1 MGEFQYYYWMY
12 RRSSPWVALVCAFF
26 LLFAQ
31 GAAFAHWI
39 EHVRA
44 DTQTSSSSSIQK
56 DAVGAPGGK
65 HDKADDHCLSCLA
78 YAGIVAAPPL
88 DIALSTGPAD
98 IPTPCEEAAA
108 APLRSRTL
116 RPYGARAPP
125 IPL

>member
-1 MGEFQYYYWMY
+1 MH
-12 RRSSPWVALVCAFF
+12 RRSSPWFALVCAFF

-39 EHVRA
+39 DHVGT
-44 DTQTSSSSSIQK
+44 DTQTSLNSSIQK
-56 DAVGAPGGK
+56 DADGTPGGN

-88 DIALSTGPAD
+88 DIALSTDPVD
-98 IPTPCEEAAA
+98 IPASCEATAA
-108 APLRSRTL
+108 APLRSQTL

-125 IPL
+125 IHL

>member
-1 MGEFQYYYWMY
+1 MH
-12 RRSSPWVALVCAFF
+12 RRSPSWFALVCAFF

-39 EHVRA
+39 EHVGA

-56 DAVGAPGGK
+56 DVGGTTGEH

-78 YAGIVAAPPL
+78 YAGILAAPSA
-88 DIALSTGPAD
+88 DVTLSTGLVD

-108 APLRSRTL
+108 TPLRSRPL

-125 IPL
+125 IRL